1 MALESDEEILRRAV
15 LRMNV
20 RGWGVTVGLLLG
32 ASLFVATNVLVLRGG
47 YPVGPHLGLLGA
59 YFPGYAVTFVG
70 SLVGFVYAAL
80 LGYLVGWTVGAVY
93 NKLVDVPR

>member
-1 MALESDEEILRRAV
+1 MALESDEKVLRRAV
-15 LRMNV
+15 FLMNV

-32 ASLFVATNVLVLRGG
+32 AGLFVATNVLVLRGG
-47 YPVGPHLGLLGA
+47 DPVGPHLSLLGV

-70 SLVGFVYAAL
+70 SFIGFVYAAL
-80 LGYLVGWTVGAVY
+80 LGHLAGWTIGAVY

>member
-1 MALESDEEILRRAV
+1 MALESDEKVLRRAV
-15 LRMNV
+15 FLMNV

-32 ASLFVATNVLVLRGG
+32 AGLFVATNVLVLRGG
-47 YPVGPHLGLLGA
+47 DPVGPHLSLLGV

-70 SLVGFVYAAL
+70 SFIGFVYAAL
-80 LGYLVGWTVGAVY
+80 LGYLAGWTIGAVY